1 MATQLAEAPEAPEE
15 PQTGNDN
22 AEARPDR
29 DYEAE
34 ARAQG
39 WRPKEEFKGAAEQWS
54 DAETFVK
61 RADEVLPLIKK
72 QNAHLKQ
79 EIDLLKRM
87 VKKVQASEQKA
98 YANALADLEAR
109 QEAAVETGDIAEH
122 RRLKDEIEKVR
133 EEIVGDTATDVHG
146 EDPRE
151 QYDAFR
157 ESNSWYDKANLASAS
172 EVEIEAR
179 LYADRLAE
187 QWVRAGKD
195 KETPP
200 SEFFAGIAEAVE
212 AKFPTLKN
220 KAVRPKP
227 ASDVAG
233 ITRPGAGKGKTGAHL
248 PSEAKETVRRYM
260 RQGIYKGTFEEACNA
275 FAKDYFTAE

>member
-1 MATQLAEAPEAPEE
+1 MATQLAEAPEALEE

-22 AEARPDR
+22 AEAQPER

-34 ARAQG
+34 ARRLG
-39 WRPKEEFKGAAEQWS
+39 WKSPEEFEEGKRPPVIRTAQEFVEHSDLALKAREVAALRADLEK
-54 DAETFVK
+54 TKRLVK
-61 RADEVLPLIKK
+61 RV
-72 QNAHLKQ
+72 
-79 EIDLLKRM
+79 M
-87 VKKVQASEQKA
+87 ASEQKA
-98 YANALADLEAR
+98 YVNALADLEAR

-122 RRLKDEIEKVR
+122 RRLKGEIEKVR

-151 QYDAFR
+151 QYDTFR
-157 ESNSWYDKANLASAS
+157 DANSWYDKANLASAS

-220 KAVRPKP
+220 KAVRPKL

-233 ITRPGAGKGKTGAHL
+233 VTRPGAGKGKTGAHL

-275 FAKDYFTAE
+275 FAKDYFTE